1 MSTNIDGNF
10 RTFSTSS
17 AISAFRLVQPSTVT
31 AGGVDV
37 AVSGA
42 TKAIGATIDDAPA
55 GGYVSVKLFHPTFF
69 ATCSGSAAIG
79 DVVKFDS
86 AGQVTTLA
94 ANLVTAGIAL
104 EAATAT
110 SAVIEI
116 AVPMF

>member
-1 MSTNIDGNF
+1 MSTNIDNGF

-17 AISAFRLVQPSTVT
+17 AISAYRLVQPSTVT

-42 TKAIGATIDDAPA
+42 TKAIGSTIDDVAA
-55 GGYVSVKLFHPTFF
+55 NGNVTVKLFYPTFF
-69 ATCSGSAAIG
+69 ATVSGTCAVG

-94 ANLVTAGIAL
+94 ANPLTAGIAL

-116 AVPMF
+116 ACPLF

>member
-1 MSTNIDGNF
+1 MSTNVDTTF

-17 AISAFRLVQPSTVT
+17 AISAYRLVQPSTVT
-31 AGGVDV
+31 AGGIDV
-37 AVSGA
+37 AVTGA
-42 TKAIGATIDDAPA
+42 TKAIGSTIDDGAA
-55 GGYVSVKLFHPTFF
+55 GGYVTVKLFHPTFF
-69 ATCSGSAAIG
+69 ATVSGTAAVG

>member
-1 MSTNIDGNF
+1 MSTNVDTNF
-10 RTFSTSS
+10 RTFGTST
-17 AISAFRLVQPSTVT
+17 AISAYRLVQPSTTT
-31 AGGVDV
+31 AGFVDV
-37 AVSGA
+37 AVTGA
-42 TKAIGATIDDAPA
+42 TKAIGATIDDGSA
-55 GGYVSVKLFHPTFF
+55 GGYVTVKLFHPTFF
-69 ATCSGSAAIG
+69 ATVSGTAAAG

>member
-1 MSTNIDGNF
+1 MSTNIDNNF

-17 AISAFRLVQPSTVT
+17 AISAYRLVQPSTVT
-31 AGGVDV
+31 AGGIDV
-37 AVSGA
+37 AVTGS
-42 TKAIGATIDDAPA
+42 TKAIGATIDDGAA
-55 GGYVSVKLFHPTFF
+55 GGYVTVKLFHPTFF
-69 ATCSGSAAIG
+69 ATVSGVAAVG
-79 DVVKFDS
+79 DVLKFDA